1 MSSESKLRV
10 VGAGSTPRLEPDP
23 SITDREQFRPYLF
36 ELEQRLKQAAIPRK
50 LAVSSM
56 AETEYVAPDNII
68 RLEAS
73 GCYTLISLEDGRK
86 LTTSRALGEY
96 EEILDKRDF
105 IRVHYSHL
113 VNLMHVRKYVKK
125 DGLSLE
131 MADSSLVPVAVRRKE
146 AFEHNMQLRLL

>member
-1 MSSESKLRV
+1 MSRESKLRV
-10 VGAGSTPRLEPDP
+10 VGSGSTPRLEPNL
-23 SITDREQFRPYLF
+23 SLLDREQFRPYLL
-36 ELEQRLKQAAIPRK
+36 ELEQHLKQAATPRK

-56 AETEYVAPDNII
+56 TETEYVAPENIV

-86 LTTSRALGEY
+86 LTACRALGEY
-96 EEILDKRDF
+96 EEILDKKDF

-146 AFEHNMQLRLL
+146 AFEQHMQQRLL